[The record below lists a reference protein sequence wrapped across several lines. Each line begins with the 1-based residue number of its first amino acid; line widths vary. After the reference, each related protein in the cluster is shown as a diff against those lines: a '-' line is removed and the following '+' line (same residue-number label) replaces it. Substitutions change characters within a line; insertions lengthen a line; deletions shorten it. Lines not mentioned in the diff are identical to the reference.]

1 MIWYFQRAA
10 LQNEGKNPRCLQ
22 GVLLGEGRDGVSK
35 RVIVKYKDIKDMIRV
50 QGEKEAIYKG
60 IRHAKENYN
69 IVFAVFIILNDCSSR
84 AYNYKGIMM
93 QALLFFSE
101 DKM

>member
-1 MIWYFQRAA
+1 M
-10 LQNEGKNPRCLQ
+10 
-22 GVLLGEGRDGVSK
+22 
-35 RVIVKYKDIKDMIRV
+35 

-69 IVFAVFIILNDCSSR
+69 IVFAVFIILKDCSSR
-84 AYNYKGIMM
+84 AYNYKGIMI

-101 DKM
+101 DKV